1 MSRRTEQVAEEIR
14 RHISELLLTEMRDP
28 LIGMATVTAV
38 EVSPDPKNARVHVSV
53 MGSEEDETS
62 SLRVLRR
69 ASGFLRTE
77 LAKRMVLRQVPELRF
92 DADRTTRQAVRISEL
107 LEEVGVSS
115 EDVSEHEE

>member
-14 RHISELLLTEMRDP
+14 RHISELMLTEMRDP
-28 LIGMATVTAV
+28 RIGMATVTAV
-38 EVSPDPKNARVHVSV
+38 EVSPDLKNARVHVSV

-62 SLRVLRR
+62 SLRALRR